1 MTPGVTCYLK
11 SDNIKT
17 SLLILSHTE
26 THPRMFKEFD
36 NQEAAASWQHNPD
49 KMLLRSSRQVGDSSL
64 FQMRCPPL
72 PLDTQFSPI
81 WSQGTMTNSLKGAGQ
96 VW

>member
-11 SDNIKT
+11 SDNTKT

-64 FQMRCPPL
+64 FQMRCPL
-72 PLDTQFSPI
+72 WTHSSP
-81 WSQGTMTNSLKGAGQ
+81 QYGAKGK
-96 VW
+96 